1 MVRFVSFMAAALLT
15 MATAA
20 SAETVGFSQVGTE
33 SDWRTAFTADMQA
46 EAKIRGINLH
56 FDDAQGSVDQQFA
69 AVRHFI
75 AERVDAIVIAP
86 VVVTGWTPVLQEAQA
101 AHIPVFIADRA
112 VEANPSLFVARI
124 AADFNLEG
132 RLAGSWLAQ
141 ASRGRCAIVEL
152 QGTSGAAPTIE
163 RKKGFAT
170 VISQFPGMRIIRSEV
185 GDFTTEGGRRV
196 MAEFIKSTDGLKDVC
211 AVWSHNDNMLLGA
224 IEAMKSAGLHSGT
237 DVLTIS
243 VDGVPDIFRAMLAG
257 EANASVELKSDI
269 GKYILDVV
277 QGYLGGKHNY
287 PKWVVIPSDLHT
299 PEDAAKM
306 LERYS
311 GL

>member
-224 IEAMKSAGLHSGT
+224 IEARKSAGLHSGT

-277 QGYLGGKHNY
+277 QGYLRGKHNY

-299 PEDAAKM
+299 PEDASKM